1 MKIDEDI
8 LKDIIL
14 ANWEDATINGVEDTE
29 DDLKYNGGPLYD
41 IQLSHISIYFRLS
54 PNGCYY
60 ALVAMIVRQSFFM
73 SG

>member
-14 ANWEDATINGVEDTE
+14 ANWEE

-54 PNGCYY
+54 PNGGYY
-60 ALVAMIVRQSFFM
+60 ALDTNTYKMMLREKKL
-73 SG
+73 GELLP